1 MDRLEGLPFYDF
13 SAQNKY
19 ASNYNVAYKRAVQ
32 AQNEKIESKHSPYAK
47 PAEIEKWDREFKRW
61 KKNAENY
68 STLAKVEEKSFEA
81 QKPEGLGMKID
92 FMA

>member
-1 MDRLEGLPFYDF
+1 MDRLQGLPFYDF

-19 ASNYNVAYKRAVQ
+19 ASNYNVAYKRALQ
-32 AQNEKIESKHSPYAK
+32 TQNELIEAKHSPHAK
-47 PAEIEKWDREFKRW
+47 PVEVDKLELDLKRW

-68 STLAKVEEKSFEA
+68 STLAKVEEKSFKA